1 MRWWPTACRPGD
13 MIRVRIGS
21 LWHYGVYVSDAEVI
35 QFGPPPR
42 GKPVPAD
49 EIRVCTTSVDAF
61 AGDDIIEVAQLS
73 PWEKLRRVPPKETV
87 RLARSRVGEGGYH
100 VLDNNCEHFATSCVL
115 GRARSAQS
123 EAAASEAQSGKRGRG

>member
-49 EIRVCTTSVDAF
+49 EIHVCATSVDAF

-73 PWEKLRRVPPKETV
+73 PWEKLRRVPPKETLRIV
-87 RLARSRVGEGGYH
+87 GQQRPASVPISSTLLMRTSSSASVSALRRNSRS
-100 VLDNNCEHFATSCVL
+100 
-115 GRARSAQS
+115 
-123 EAAASEAQSGKRGRG
+123 